1 MKMPLPR
8 ILAPYRGVI
17 LVAGCTAALLV
28 LTTWWWQSWV
38 SLGERIDAAKD
49 RIARVQWVIDHEADL
64 KQRLN
69 AATDDKELNSTFI
82 TEVDAT
88 QATATLQKLVEQA
101 VKDSGGNIASAQPL
115 PSKAEGGLITISAR
129 YQIASSPAGLTQL
142 LYFLENNRP
151 YIFVD
156 GADISSQPGNTA
168 PDQGDGG
175 SAGQLSMQ
183 LDLHAFVRAGQ
194 HG

>member
-1 MKMPLPR
+1 MKMALPR
-8 ILAPYRGVI
+8 VQVPYRGVI
-17 LVAGCTAALLV
+17 PVACCIAALL
-28 LTTWWWQSWV
+28 LSIWWWQSWV
-38 SLGERIDAAKD
+38 ALGERIDAAKD
-49 RIARVQWVIDHEADL
+49 RIARVQWIIDHEADL

-69 AATDDKELNSTFI
+69 AATDDKDLNSTFI
-82 TEVDAT
+82 TEIDAT

-101 VKDSGGNIASAQPL
+101 VKDSGGNIVSAQPL

-129 YQIASSPAGLTQL
+129 YQIATRPAGLTQL
-142 LYFLENNRP
+142 LYFLESSRP

-156 GADISSQPGNTA
+156 GADISNQLGDTA
-168 PDQGDGG
+168 PKQGDGG
-175 SAGQLSMQ
+175 STDQLSMQ